1 MKLEVGKSAPTFTLP
16 YAQGNESDKKVSLA
30 DFKGKNV
37 VLYFYPKDDTPGCT
51 IEAQD
56 FSANLKKF
64 EKLDTVIL
72 GISKDSVKSHCK
84 FIEKY
89 SLNFALLSDEEQKTC
104 KDYDV
109 IKEKSM
115 MGRKY
120 MGIERST
127 FLINKIGKIAKIWR
141 EVKVNGHVDEVL
153 EAIKNIDK

>member
-1 MKLEVGKSAPTFTLP
+1 MTVELNKTAPNFTLP
-16 YAQGNESDKKVSLA
+16 SDEGTNITLSEL
-30 DFKGKNV
+30 KGKNV

-56 FSANLKKF
+56 FSKNIKAF
-64 EKLDTVIL
+64 EKSDTIVL

-89 SLNFALLSDEEQKTC
+89 NLAFHLLADESTETCQK
-104 KDYDV
+104 YEV
-109 IKEKSM
+109 FKEKSM
-115 MGRKY
+115 MGKKY

-127 FLINKIGKIAKIWR
+127 FLINKIGKIVKIWR

-153 EAIKNIDK
+153 EALKEIEK

>member
-1 MKLEVGKSAPTFTLP
+1 MKIEVGKNAPAFTLP
-16 YAQGNESDKKVSLA
+16 SDSGEEISLA
-30 DFKGKNV
+30 DLKGKNV

-56 FSANLKKF
+56 FTKRLKDF
-64 EKLDTVIL
+64 EALDAIVF
-72 GISKDSVKSHCK
+72 GVSKDNIKSHCK

-89 SLNFALLSDEEQKTC
+89 SLKITLLADEAQKTC

-115 MGRKY
+115 LGKKY

-141 EVKVNGHVDEVL
+141 GVKVNGHVDEVL
-153 EAIKNIDK
+153 EALKQLNAG